1 MSTGSDVADQF
12 VAATAARLP
21 NGAADSAHR
30 AADRRAATITRD
42 EWRLAQVLA
51 ERAALRWTARAL
63 KVAGEEVESQ
73 ALGNL
78 PMVQATYLAKL
89 VDDEYSELLGK
100 GSEAEICCRE
110 TVAALD
116 SAVGLTGITDRD
128 QLREPAR
135 HAGHALAACFLAGG
149 VTSIPDEVGET
160 LALLA
165 NEPLPPQTVAWE

>member
-100 GSEAEICCRE
+100 GS
-110 TVAALD
+110 
-116 SAVGLTGITDRD
+116 
-128 QLREPAR
+128 
-135 HAGHALAACFLAGG
+135 
-149 VTSIPDEVGET
+149 
-160 LALLA
+160 
-165 NEPLPPQTVAWE
+165 